1 MLYVLLILSVACLLL
16 SYRSFLTSR
25 RHLFGMHG
33 LSGGLLLLGATLSF
47 LTAFFLLRQN
57 VSASLVDDEDK
68 AREMAAYEQNR
79 LTYDSLVSAG
89 VIVNLSKPVR
99 PEPTAVVTVMGMHP
113 QRYKLFIW
121 VGAVLLAGGLTM
133 LVIGAVTRERRRNK
147 QKAATSQP
155 LPKQ

>member
-33 LSGGLLLLGATLSF
+33 LSGGLLLLGASLSF

-57 VSASLVDDEDK
+57 VSASLVDDEDN
-68 AREMAAYEQNR
+68 AREMAAYEQNKQ
-79 LTYDSLVSAG
+79 TYDSLVSAG
-89 VIVNLSKPVR
+89 VTVNLLEPVH
-99 PEPTAVVTVMGMHP
+99 PEPAAVVTVMGLHP
-113 QRYKLFIW
+113 RRYKLFIW
-121 VGAVLLAGGLTM
+121 VGVALLAGGLTM
-133 LVIGAVTRERRRNK
+133 LFFGAVARERHRAK